1 MSDHVGVQ
9 MDGVS
14 ISRDSGYAD
23 SLKQVFEGMEIYTG
37 DDKTEIGEELYESTK
52 GVEDW
57 PQPAASYITEQAER
71 ARIRLFCRV
80 CGEKG
85 EPADL
90 VLCSGCGAP
99 HMPAHRRCLYS
110 SPIHQLSPD
119 EPTMYGNACEEIDFQ
134 QYIYTSSLLDSRFL
148 NKDKASLHVDDLW
161 STWFGVAH
169 EQTGHFPQLSIYPRL
184 QTLVDV
190 AADRPPR
197 QYPSLIS
204 FVGDTGSGKSTLIR
218 AIIRMLAPRAHES
231 FQVPVQGTAGDGF
244 DSTSSDVHLF
254 ADPNTGATEVPRFF
268 VDCEGF
274 SGTDTPVARQL
285 VMDAAKAPV
294 SRAMQD
300 GTLRPAPAPA
310 VDPLARHTSS
320 ASIRVDLQWGKVLA
334 PVEAPSALGRKRPGQ
349 VDPKSRNMVVKN
361 VYPRLLYAFSDVVCF
376 VTNNSRASQNILEQ
390 MFRWAK
396 DGHERTLNQ
405 RVRPGL
411 IIVLN
416 KMPMDSHNVL
426 SSIKNATRQLLESF
440 QKSTRFQ
447 ELQQKWRARGRN
459 IQNAEE
465 LILCYY
471 DSFRVISIPQ
481 HTPSSP
487 AVVQVISD
495 QVRNLYNETLAM
507 SEDIRRKRKSLNL
520 DLDVSSL
527 NAYLHR
533 SVMALGRDFH
543 SALDFHELSDG
554 DSALPRRFSEHLCQ
568 VMFRMTKLRNFD
580 TSQAA
585 GGEADLVLQMTPYI
599 AACIIAQIDDAK
611 DQEDIQKS
619 KEALVDEAQRGL
631 KRFREQFWRCEAKD
645 SSGQRRCKNYRQG
658 HDKGHQFETS
668 TYTPLRG
675 SHVSVED
682 IEVGPYECSYDPV
695 CFTDQLWDEI
705 FKLHDR
711 THAID
716 KLASAATSCGVTGAT
731 TQRTCLSC
739 LSNTPTNMLPCK
751 PQEHGVCEDC
761 IKRCNHSTG
770 EESLIQ
776 MSFCP
781 LGCSF
786 TCTPWSI
793 RVKPRT
799 AGARILTLDGGG
811 IRGIIELVILSKI
824 EKEVGLGIRIQELFD
839 LVIGTSTGGL
849 VALGVFERNWNM
861 GHAENIFSDLSR
873 QAFSIRKALA
883 VPVISKFA
891 EPFCEFKYKSAGIN
905 NSLQKAFEGDYLFG
919 QTKNRRKSGDQVKV
933 GVVAQ
938 VEGRNQPCLIANYS
952 RNPIDKQK
960 DGTEAYDCLQRE
972 DEQSNDF
979 LTWQAARATSAAPI
993 LFKPYIHQQTQ
1004 KVYIDGA
1011 VVRNNPVRLAYEEA
1025 TRIWKS
1031 TKPPDIIVSVGTG
1044 ILVDDKGA
1052 LIDSKS
1058 SHMDTFKAFLPKGI
1072 RKKVETGM
1080 DMVQAT
1086 LDCRREWLD
1095 FNSQLRG
1102 RQRDNCHR
1110 LDVGLTN
1117 KPPALDDV
1125 DRIYWLRGDAQRY
1138 LHHEAGSAFNY
1149 FQRRYSSPSDHIRT
1163 VARRLLASLFYLSD
1177 TLPRSMYGGSIRTTL
1192 HCRLSR
1198 HSEGAPALVGNM
1210 NGPSFRIREVND
1222 NGEEIVR
1229 PIQFL
1234 TAEKFNQKTMSAPVE
1249 VAISDGSYERCVEVQ
1264 FPRRGKHWEA
1274 IGGF

>member
-1 MSDHVGVQ
+1 
-9 MDGVS
+9 
-14 ISRDSGYAD
+14 
-23 SLKQVFEGMEIYTG
+23 
-37 DDKTEIGEELYESTK
+37 
-52 GVEDW
+52 
-57 PQPAASYITEQAER
+57 
-71 ARIRLFCRV
+71 
-80 CGEKG
+80 
-85 EPADL
+85 
-90 VLCSGCGAP
+90 
-99 HMPAHRRCLYS
+99 
-110 SPIHQLSPD
+110 
-119 EPTMYGNACEEIDFQ
+119 MYGNACEETEFQ
-134 QYIYTSSLLDSRFL
+134 QFL
-148 NKDKASLHVDDLW
+148 SKDKVSLHVDDLW

-169 EQTGHFPQLSIYPRL
+169 ERSGHFPQLSIYPRL
-184 QTLVDV
+184 QTLVDNT
-190 AADRPPR
+190 ADRPPR

-218 AIIRMLAPRAHES
+218 ALIRMLAPRAQES

-254 ADPNTGATEVPRFF
+254 ADPHTGATEVPRFF

-285 VMDAAKAPV
+285 VLDAAKAPV
-294 SRAMQD
+294 SRATQD
-300 GTLRPAPAPA
+300 GTLRSAPAPVREV

-334 PVEAPSALGRKRPGQ
+334 PVEAQTTLGRKRPGQ
-349 VDPKSRNMVVKN
+349 VDPKSRSMVVKTI
-361 VYPRLLYAFSDVVCF
+361 YPRLLYAFSDVVCF

-416 KMPMDSHNVL
+416 KMPMDSHDVL
-426 SSIKNATRQLLESF
+426 SSIKKATRQLLPSF

-495 QVRNLYNETLAM
+495 QVKNLYNEILAV
-507 SEDIRRKRKSLNL
+507 SDHIRRK
-520 DLDVSSL
+520 
-527 NAYLHR
+527 
-533 SVMALGRDFH
+533 
-543 SALDFHELSDG
+543 
-554 DSALPRRFSEHLCQ
+554 Q
-568 VMFRMTKLRNFD
+568 
-580 TSQAA
+580 
-585 GGEADLVLQMTPYI
+585 
-599 AACIIAQIDDAK
+599 
-611 DQEDIQKS
+611 DIQKS

-658 HDKGHQFETS
+658 HDKGHQFDTNNYPVLKGIS
-668 TYTPLRG
+668 D
-675 SHVSVED
+675 VSVED
-682 IEVGPYECSYDPV
+682 IEVGLYECSYDPV
-695 CFTDQLWDEI
+695 CFTDQLWEEI
-705 FKLHDR
+705 SKLQDR
-711 THAID
+711 AHAIE

-761 IKRCNHSTG
+761 IKRCNPSTG

-776 MSFCP
+776 MSSCP

-786 TCTPWSI
+786 TSTPWSI

-799 AGARILTLDGGG
+799 AGTRILALDGGG

-849 VALGVFERNWNM
+849 VALGVFERNWSM
-861 GHAENIFSDLSR
+861 SYAENRFSDLSR

-905 NSLQKAFEGDYLFG
+905 NSLQKAFEDDYLFG
-919 QTKNRRKSGDQVKV
+919 QTKNGRKAGDQVKV

-938 VEGRNQPCLIANYS
+938 VEGRFQPCLIANYS

-960 DGTEAYDCLQRE
+960 DGREAYDCLQRE

-979 LTWQAARATSAAPI
+979 LTWQAARATTAAPI

-1004 KVYIDGA
+1004 KTYTDGA
-1011 VVRNNPVRLAYEEA
+1011 VVRNNPVRLAYEEG

-1031 TKPPDIIVSVGTG
+1031 TKPPDIIVSIGTG
-1044 ILVDDKGA
+1044 ILVDNDGA

-1058 SHMDTFKAFLPKGI
+1058 SHMDTFKSFLPKGI

-1086 LDCRREWLD
+1086 LDCNREWLD
-1095 FNSQLRG
+1095 FGSPLRG
-1102 RQRDNCHR
+1102 R
-1110 LDVGLTN
+1110 
-1117 KPPALDDV
+1117 
-1125 DRIYWLRGDAQRY
+1125 LR
-1138 LHHEAGSAFNY
+1138 EN
-1149 FQRRYSSPSDHIRT
+1149 
-1163 VARRLLASLFYLSD
+1163 
-1177 TLPRSMYGGSIRTTL
+1177 
-1192 HCRLSR
+1192 
-1198 HSEGAPALVGNM
+1198 
-1210 NGPSFRIREVND
+1210 
-1222 NGEEIVR
+1222 
-1229 PIQFL
+1229 
-1234 TAEKFNQKTMSAPVE
+1234 
-1249 VAISDGSYERCVEVQ
+1249 
-1264 FPRRGKHWEA
+1264 
-1274 IGGF
+1274 